1 MKKTRNNSTTLQK
14 IEMAKDCLFS
24 SATIPQLEAKWG
36 VTYMT
41 IFRHTKTYDFQYFK
55 KQNRKQKLK
64 PVLNSS

>member
-1 MKKTRNNSTTLQK
+1 MKKKRNQSSTLQK

-41 IFRHTKTYDFQYFK
+41 IFKHTKTYDFKYFK
-55 KQNRKQKLK
+55 KHKKKSVLK
-64 PVLNSS
+64 TN

>member
-1 MKKTRNNSTTLQK
+1 MTKKRNHATEQQK

-41 IFRHTKTYDFQYFK
+41 IFRHTKTFDFKYFK
-55 KQNRKQKLK
+55 KQNRKRKLK
-64 PVLNSS
+64 PALKTN